1 MEGGCV
7 LLCEIEGGEGVCEE
21 VEGGVWGRGEGGRDA
36 DKYVVWFGDQG
47 WRQGTGK
54 GLGIEGSISG

>member
-21 VEGGVWGRGEGGRDA
+21 VEGGVWGRGEGMLISTWYGPEIRDGFRVLGR
-36 DKYVVWFGDQG
+36 VWGF
-47 WRQGTGK
+47 R
-54 GLGIEGSISG
+54 GSISG